1 MSKFQYLLK
10 NVKYA
15 TRLLYFPY
23 THKPLGECVYEENTM
38 DKWHVVLL
46 YFILSSTE
54 IIKFTRKA
62 KARGLNGLVSIIII
76 EDC

>member
-1 MSKFQYLLK
+1 MLSLYDDTAVGISKSL
-10 NVKYA
+10 NSIVI
-15 TRLLYFPY
+15 LLYIY
-23 THKPLGECVYEENTM
+23 ILIYI
-38 DKWHVVLL
+38 

-62 KARGLNGLVSIIII
+62 KARGLNGFVSIIII

>member
-1 MSKFQYLLK
+1 MHADKFSA
-10 NVKYA
+10 NVIDA
-15 TRLLYFPY
+15 ASDPTAFVDQLYII
-23 THKPLGECVYEENTM
+23 
-38 DKWHVVLL
+38 

>member
-1 MSKFQYLLK
+1 MFERAEY
-10 NVKYA
+10 
-15 TRLLYFPY
+15 
-23 THKPLGECVYEENTM
+23 YERELSGLRNRFIVM
-38 DKWHVVLL
+38 L

>member
-1 MSKFQYLLK
+1 M
-10 NVKYA
+10 N
-15 TRLLYFPY
+15 
-23 THKPLGECVYEENTM
+23 
-38 DKWHVVLL
+38 HVF

>member
-1 MSKFQYLLK
+1 MSDLEFYQPPLY
-10 NVKYA
+10 
-15 TRLLYFPY
+15 TLYFI
-23 THKPLGECVYEENTM
+23 
-38 DKWHVVLL
+38 L